1 MATLET
7 AEGTAKGLRQVIQDL
22 ITPDLRELKAD
33 VRNIKERLDRMDQR
47 MDHMDSRFDRLEQM
61 MMASFDALR
70 RQLDTYNDVQVLKER
85 MARMEGERS
94 TKPAA

>member
-33 VRNIKERLDRMDQR
+33 VRNIRERLDRMDGR
-47 MDHMDSRFDRLEQM
+47 TDRLEQLITS
-61 MMASFDALR
+61 SFEALR